1 MWIKGDLVL
10 KNHGISK
17 NIDQHISQYILK
29 LQWKLIQ
36 RRDMYMICALTLS
49 MYYIPTAM
57 SGSYTLQ
64 FLVVSGGHMRR
75 QVTGDTTP
83 FRRPV
88 ITNFRAA
95 ARPFSTEGWSGFTT
109 GSWPII
115 SESEIL
121 GGGTS
126 DTTGNFNFLSEAGP
140 GSESICNV
148 GCTCIS

>member
-1 MWIKGDLVL
+1 MKFVNISPTQIKGDL
-10 KNHGISK
+10 
-17 NIDQHISQYILK
+17 QYLVPKIILFILN
-29 LQWKLIQ
+29 LQWKHDLCSNFKYVLHTNFNKWFI
-36 RRDMYMICALTLS
+36 YTPVLS
-49 MYYIPTAM
+49 
-57 SGSYTLQ
+57 GEW
-64 FLVVSGGHMRR
+64 HMRR

-115 SESEIL
+115 SDSEIL

-126 DTTGNFNFLSEAGP
+126 DTTGNFNFVSESVP
-140 GSESICNV
+140 CSESICNL
-148 GCTCIS
+148 GYTCI